1 MGVIANI
8 TTGIN
13 SPRSQLI
20 RIETLVLIGIVTLFL
35 LLVLGS
41 YRRQCSHEAVKL
53 IVWAAYTVSY
63 TLVSYTTG
71 LMQTYQY
78 GGSSLFAVWVVCL
91 VLILGNVDSISAYS
105 LHDNDNWKRI
115 YIRQLVQFFWVGWIV
130 GEYGEP
136 KFNIPVWAIY
146 CIAVFT
152 TSTLTESFQ
161 LASKSY
167 SLPACTKWVADYM
180 KYEHEQQN
188 SLVPNP
194 RAMHGYGYVVTGEND
209 IVMDRPA
216 PDYIKRF
223 RPDDPK
229 LVTVERIWTCKA
241 KLLHPQY
248 LESSRLK
255 DICLSMALSKMLN
268 RRFAGFHLA
277 ESKLEKTRTF
287 VFQGL
292 LSGEGDDRYERAFR
306 VIEVELGF
314 VHDFFYTK
322 YYVLFSSHDKRSCAI
337 IFPALSFP
345 FCVWL
350 AYLLSER
357 FQTPPDKQTYS
368 SSSSPR
374 NYDAL
379 VTMIIVLGIAMLQVL
394 QLYFYFA
401 SDWCK
406 VYLISNYV
414 KKTAWQNNPKI
425 EKGIAFIV
433 SRMKTFH
440 HWQNKVGQYSLLHKF
455 NYRAKYKNALCRLTS
470 GLVEKTKIGRDM
482 ETIDLTNEVKKAVI
496 DSLVRSSGRL
506 TNGVTALRANGA
518 EQLMWACTGLP
529 TLTHSILI
537 WHIATSLC
545 ECEHKRKLGGE
556 GEAVEMRTYVSVASN
571 LSKYCAYL
579 VAFAP
584 NLLPGHAF
592 DTEAIFDALV
602 SEAGST
608 LLQGTMLMQQP
619 YDTLMSLNSSQEDKR
634 IIVLGAQLGRQLIH
648 RITDPRLRWKILS
661 EFWAEMMLYVTPSS
675 DATAHLETLTRGG
688 EFITHLWTLL
698 THAGI
703 LERDESSGTP

>member
-91 VLILGNVDSISAYS
+91 LLILGNVDSISAYS

-136 KFNIPVWAIY
+136 KFNIPVWTIY
-146 CIAVFT
+146 GIAVFT

-209 IVMDRPA
+209 IVMHRPA
-216 PDYIKRF
+216 PDYITRL

-229 LVTVERIWTCKA
+229 LVTVEQIWTCKA

-277 ESKLEKTRTF
+277 ESKLEKTRAF

-322 YYVLFSSHDKRSCAI
+322 YYVLFSSHNNRSYAI

-350 AYLLSER
+350 AYLLFER
-357 FQTPPDKQTYS
+357 FQTPPDKQTYSSS

-379 VTMIIVLGIAMLQVL
+379 VTMIIVLGIAVLQVL

-406 VYLISNYV
+406 VYLISKYV

-425 EKGIAFIV
+425 EKRIAFIV
-433 SRMKTFH
+433 SQMKTFR

-455 NYRAKYKNALCRLTS
+455 NYRAKYKNALCRLTF
-470 GLVEKTKIGRDM
+470 GLVEKTKIGRDK

-592 DTEAIFDALV
+592 DTEAI
-602 SEAGST
+602 
-608 LLQGTMLMQQP
+608 
-619 YDTLMSLNSSQEDKR
+619 
-634 IIVLGAQLGRQLIH
+634 
-648 RITDPRLRWKILS
+648 RITDPRLRWKVLS

-675 DATAHLETLTRGG
+675 DATVHLETLTRGG

-703 LERDESSGTP
+703 LQRDESSGTP